1 MNKTETLRQSASAA
15 NEKRLAHLAHQIES
29 VRQAKHQRVED
40 LASSLEPLAQ
50 AMAALSDETLQ
61 TLMLIEHRTRE
72 QAEAFTRQFQDEVRS
87 FREATAAARKAADRM
102 KQSTQGLRW
111 RHYALAIVTGLLTA
125 GLVSGFWL
133 WVAPPKVVNTVTL
146 NAQAVADLLQ
156 PAMTAALN
164 HSKGR

>member
-1 MNKTETLRQSASAA
+1 MNKTETLRQSAAAA
-15 NEKRLAHLAHQIES
+15 NDKRLAHLAQQIET

-40 LASSLEPLAQ
+40 LATSLEPLAQ

-72 QAEAFTRQFQDEVRS
+72 QAEAFTSQLQDEVRA

-102 KQSTQGLRW
+102 RQSTQGLRW
-111 RHYALAIVTGLLTA
+111 RHYALALVTGLLTA
-125 GLVSGFWL
+125 VLLSGFWL
-133 WVAPPKVVNTVTL
+133 WVAPPKVLNTVTL

-156 PAMTAALN
+156 PAMTAALK